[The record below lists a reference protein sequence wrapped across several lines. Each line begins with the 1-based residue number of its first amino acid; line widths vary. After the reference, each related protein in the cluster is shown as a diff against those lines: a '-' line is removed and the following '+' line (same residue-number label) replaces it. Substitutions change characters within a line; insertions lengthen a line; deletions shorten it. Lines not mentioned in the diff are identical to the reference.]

1 MIGGASTGRLMV
13 TLHELFSGIQGEGVL
28 VGVRQLF
35 VRFHGCQLI
44 CAYCDT
50 PASRR
55 AFPAACLVERAPGAR
70 HFDEVPN
77 PLDVEDLLG
86 LIRARY
92 AGYPHHS
99 VAFTGGE
106 PLLHGEALNALLL
119 ALHREGIA
127 TYLETNGTLTD
138 ALRRLDEPPT
148 YLAMDIKLPS
158 ATGGLALWDDHA
170 TFLDAA
176 LACMDPRPCGALQV
190 KLVFAAGCLEEVA
203 RAAALI
209 ADRRRDLPT
218 VLQPVTAHPGGP
230 VTPSPAETLDAQ
242 RLASERLSDV
252 RVIPQT
258 HVMLGQR

>member
-1 MIGGASTGRLMV
+1 MGGAGAGRLV
-13 TLHELFSGIQGEGVL
+13 ATLHEIFSGIQGEGVL

-35 VRFHGCQLI
+35 VRFHGCQLA

-55 AFPAACLVERAPGAR
+55 AFPAVCLVENAPGAR
-70 HFDEVPN
+70 EFTALSN
-77 PLDVEDLLG
+77 PLDVADVLD
-86 LIRARY
+86 LIRALSG
-92 AGYPHHS
+92 GYPHHS
-99 VAFTGGE
+99 VAVTGGE
-106 PLLHGEALNALLL
+106 PLLHGDALNALLP

-127 TYLETNGTLTD
+127 TYLETNGALAD

-148 YLAMDIKLPS
+148 HLAMDIKLPG
-158 ATGGLALWDDHA
+158 ATGGPALWDDHA
-170 TFLDAA
+170 AFLDAA
-176 LACMDPRPCGALQV
+176 LERMDLRPPGALQV
-190 KLVFAAGCLEEVA
+190 KLVFAAGCLGEIA

-218 VLQPVTAHPGGP
+218 VLQPVTPRPGGP
-230 VTPSPAETLDAQ
+230 PAPPPGETLEAQ
-242 RLASERLSDV
+242 RLAAAALCDV